1 MLSKAQIKYI
11 KSLRTQ
17 KYRLESRAFIAEGDK
32 IACEWLSV
40 KDPITHIVALESWLR
55 QHDHLLKN
63 HPEASVYEVD
73 EATLLSISSLKSAQS
88 ALLVVKMPEP
98 LLSFQINGWCIALD
112 RLQDPGNMGTIIRIA
127 DWFGISLI
135 VCSPD
140 CVDVYNSKVVQAAMG
155 GHLRVQFLEADLE
168 RYLENTSMPIYA
180 AVLNGD
186 NLYQSQQAKEGVL
199 LIGNESQ
206 GLAPQLLKLATNRV
220 SIPRFGGAESLNAA
234 VATGIIC
241 SHLIQH

>member
-17 KYRLESRAFIAEGDK
+17 KYRLESRAFIAEGEK
-32 IACEWLSV
+32 IACEWLSTNE
-40 KDPITHIVALESWLR
+40 PITHIVALESWLR
-55 QHDHLLKN
+55 QHDTLLKN
-63 HPEASVYEVD
+63 HPEASIYEID
-73 EATLLSISSLKSAQS
+73 EATLLSISSLKSSQS
-88 ALLVVKMPEP
+88 ALLVAKMPKPP
-98 LLSFQINGWCIALD
+98 LIFPQNGWSIALD

-127 DWFGISLI
+127 DWFGISSI
-135 VCSPD
+135 VCSPH
-140 CVDVYNSKVVQAAMG
+140 CVDIYNPKVVQAAMG
-155 GHLRVQFLEADLE
+155 GHLRVQFLETDLE
-168 RYLENTSMPIYA
+168 KYFEETSLPIYA
-180 AVLNGD
+180 AVLNGE
-186 NLYQSQQAKEGVL
+186 NLYQSQKSKDGVL

-206 GLAPQLLKLATNRV
+206 GLTPNLVKLATNQV